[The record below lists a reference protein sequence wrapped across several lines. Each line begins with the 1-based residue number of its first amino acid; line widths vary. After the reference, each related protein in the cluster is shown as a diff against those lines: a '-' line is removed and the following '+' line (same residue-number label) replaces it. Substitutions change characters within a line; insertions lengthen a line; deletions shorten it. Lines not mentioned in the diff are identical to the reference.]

1 MDSKEIIQMIAHP
14 EKVWARSEILSKPNP
29 IPMENGMYAWFFKE
43 IPTNVPSVRC
53 QKYKNM
59 SLLYAGISP
68 KNETSSQN
76 LRKRILTHYRGNA
89 EGSTLRLTLGVFLC
103 EKSGF
108 ELRRVGSGKRKTF
121 TNLGEQWLDKWMDD
135 NAFVGWVKHKYSWKI
150 EKDILKHFS
159 LPLNIQD
166 NDHHEFSKKLSAIRT
181 KAKKLAE
188 KLPIANEDNLQR
200 TGGGKWRGYETSFN
214 KKRRV

>member
-89 EGSTLRLTLGVFLC
+89 EGSTLRLTLGVLLC

-108 ELRRVGSGKRKTF
+108 ELRRVGSGKRKT
-121 TNLGEQWLDKWMDD
+121 
-135 NAFVGWVKHKYSWKI
+135 V
-150 EKDILKHFS
+150 
-159 LPLNIQD
+159 
-166 NDHHEFSKKLSAIRT
+166 RT
-181 KAKKLAE
+181 
-188 KLPIANEDNLQR
+188 
-200 TGGGKWRGYETSFN
+200 
-214 KKRRV
+214 